1 MIKKIKEGVKNPQK
15 VSLIKSILSML
26 WTMRNF
32 ISAYIFNMF

>member
-1 MIKKIKEGVKNPQK
+1 MIKKIKEGVKTPKK
-15 VSLIKSILSML
+15 VSLIKSILSKL